1 MDNNNIYSKYK
12 SARILYLYTKLMN
25 GESICKADEA
35 EHFNVDARTI
45 QRDID
50 ELRAF
55 FDNQE
60 AEGKTQKALLYNRT
74 DNRYFLMG
82 RDESFLTNSEILA
95 VSKILLESR
104 AFCKDDMEVIINKL
118 LDSCVPKENKSIVQ
132 SLVGNEMRHY
142 IEPRHRQHFIEE
154 MWDIGEAIKNQCI
167 LNIDYERPEGKGLV
181 KIVSRRL
188 KPVAIMFSEFYF
200 YLTAF
205 IDGIDKNK
213 FENPDDIFPTIYRID
228 RIRNFKILDEHFKI
242 PYRDRFEDGEFRKRI
257 QFMYGGR
264 LKRIKF
270 KYTGKNV
277 EAVLDRLPTAKII
290 SEKDGSYVITA
301 EVFGNGIDM
310 WLKSQGNTV
319 EVIE

>member
-1 MDNNNIYSKYK
+1 MNNNIYSKYK
-12 SARILYLYTKLMN
+12 SARILYLYTKLIN
-25 GESICKADEA
+25 GKSIYKAAEA
-35 EHFNVDARTI
+35 KHFDVHTRTI

-60 AEGKTQKALLYNRT
+60 ADSGLAKKLLYNRT
-74 DNRYFLMG
+74 DDCYFLM
-82 RDESFLTNSEILA
+82 DDNESFLTNSEILA

-104 AFCKDDMEVIINKL
+104 AFCKEDMETIINKL
-118 LDSCVPKENKSIVQ
+118 LNSCVPKENKSIVKT
-132 SLVGNEMRHY
+132 LVGNEMHHY
-142 IEPRHRQHFIEE
+142 IEPMHRQHFTEK

-167 LNIDYERPEGKGLV
+167 LNIDYERPEGKGKF

-228 RIRNFKILDEHFKI
+228 RIKDFKILDEHFKI

-257 QFMYGGR
+257 QFMYGGK

-277 EAVLDRLPTAKII
+277 EAVLDRLPTAKIL
-290 SEKDGSYVITA
+290 SEDDDGYIINA

-310 WLKSQGNTV
+310 WIKSQGNA
-319 EVIE
+319 IEIIE

>member
-1 MDNNNIYSKYK
+1 MNNNIYSKYK
-12 SARILYLYTKLMN
+12 SARILYLYTKLIN
-25 GESICKADEA
+25 GESIYKSVEA
-35 EHFNVDARTI
+35 EHFKVHKRTI

-50 ELRAF
+50 AIRDFL
-55 FDNQE
+55 DNQE
-60 AEGKTQKALLYNRT
+60 AEGGLQQNLCYNRT
-74 DNRYFLMG
+74 DDCYFLMG

-104 AFCKDDMEVIINKL
+104 AFCKEDMETIINKL
-118 LDSCVPKENKSIVQ
+118 LDSCVPKENKSIVKA
-132 SLVGNEMRHY
+132 LVGNEMHHY
-142 IEPRHRQHFIEE
+142 IEPMHRQHFIEK

-167 LNIDYERPEGKGLV
+167 LNIDYERPEGGGKV

-205 IDGIDKNK
+205 IDSIDKSK
-213 FENPDDIFPTIYRID
+213 FENPDDTFPTIYRID
-228 RIRNFKILDEHFKI
+228 RIKDFKILNEHFEI
-242 PYRDRFEDGEFRKRI
+242 PYKDRFEDGEFRKRI
-257 QFMYGGR
+257 QFMYGGK

-290 SEKDGSYVITA
+290 SEDDSGYLITA

-310 WLKSQGNTV
+310 WIRSQGNAI